1 MKKTYKYRLAR
12 HTVRATAIYFAVFVI
27 VGGGLF
33 FLYEGGFLSAW
44 FTSFIGALIALMS
57 LSVPRKIVVNNR
69 GLHIFCL
76 LDLTELQP
84 DEIAAARQVD
94 PKELKGFFPIFGGYG
109 FFGYYGHFLDLK
121 NLERVRIY
129 ASEWRNFVEITDIYE
144 RRIYVSC
151 SQPEELVQD
160 LQVLIDRNREEAE
173 KEAQQE
179 SDPDDESDK

>member
-1 MKKTYKYRLAR
+1 MKKIYKYRLAR
-12 HTVRATAIYFAVFVI
+12 HTVRATAIYFAVFVL
-27 VGGGLF
+27 VGVGLY

-76 LDLTELQP
+76 LDLTELQR
-84 DEIAAARQVD
+84 DEIAAVRQVD
-94 PKELKGFFPIFGGYG
+94 TKEMKGFFPIFGGYG

-121 NLERVRIY
+121 NFERVRIY
-129 ASEWRNFVEITDIYE
+129 ASEWQNFVEITDIYE

-151 SQPEELVQD
+151 TQPQELVRD
-160 LQVLIDRNREEAE
+160 LQELIDRNREEE
-173 KEAQQE
+173 KKEAQQQD
-179 SDPDDESDK
+179 SDEELQ